1 MNEVNEMK
9 KDQLFWIAV
18 LGVVM
23 VSLFLGGCGTSR
35 PAKFYILNPVNSP
48 GSAAK
53 QAALPAPTVTVGIG
67 PVEIPDYVDRPQIVT
82 RTAQNE
88 LDVNVF
94 HRWAGGLKPDV
105 TRVLTENLSA
115 LLPADQVAVVSWKR
129 SVPLQNR
136 VAIDVTRFD
145 AMPGDSVWLK
155 AQWTIYGQDGKT
167 VAMARETNVRE
178 PLSGRDYTSI
188 VAAMS
193 RTLGTLSQDIA
204 AGLTSV
210 LSLKPKGG

>member
-1 MNEVNEMK
+1 MK
-9 KDQLFWIAV
+9 KDRLFWIAV
-18 LGVVM
+18 LSVV
-23 VSLFLGGCGTSR
+23 VFALCLGGCGLSR
-35 PAKFYILNPVNSP
+35 QAKFYILHPVNSP
-48 GSAAK
+48 GAAGK
-53 QAALPAPTVTVGIG
+53 QVALPAPTVTVGIG

-82 RTAQNE
+82 RTAQNALE
-88 LDVNVF
+88 LAQFD
-94 HRWAGGLKPDV
+94 RWGGALKPDV
-105 TRVLTENLSA
+105 ARVLVENLSA